1 VTAKLAVVSDCQAVS
16 PPAQWSHDLRNVLAV
31 VGLHLDTLAR
41 LSGSQ
46 GAKAAN
52 AAQALIGKA
61 SRMCSES
68 APAGVTSCRQVC
80 DIAAVARDIVALLAP
95 LGPEG
100 FVITVDSATPVLVA
114 DDRND
119 LLRVL
124 FNLLH
129 DVLMVARSDPKLR
142 RINTGFQREGGITVV
157 RIADDGGGLPPDVAA
172 NLFRPFAESHAK
184 SAADHGWG
192 LPIARELA
200 ERNGGMLSYEPSRR
214 GASFRL
220 VLATATSAPAGESA
234 VTRSLGRR
242 RTG

>member
-1 VTAKLAVVSDCQAVS
+1 
-16 PPAQWSHDLRNVLAV
+16 
-31 VGLHLDTLAR
+31 
-41 LSGSQ
+41 
-46 GAKAAN
+46 
-52 AAQALIGKA
+52 
-61 SRMCSES
+61 MCSEA

-80 DIAAVARDIVALLAP
+80 DIAAAARDIVALLAP

-100 FVITVDSATPVLVA
+100 FVITVNSATPVLVA
-114 DDRND
+114 GDRND
-119 LLRVL
+119 LFRVL

-129 DVLMVARSDPKLR
+129 NGLMVARSDPKLR
-142 RINTGFQREGGITVV
+142 RIDIGFQREGAITVV

-172 NLFRPFAESHAK
+172 NLFRPFAKSHAKSHAK

-220 VLATATSAPAGESA
+220 VLATATSAPTGESA

>member
-1 VTAKLAVVSDCQAVS
+1 
-16 PPAQWSHDLRNVLAV
+16 
-31 VGLHLDTLAR
+31 
-41 LSGSQ
+41 
-46 GAKAAN
+46 
-52 AAQALIGKA
+52 
-61 SRMCSES
+61 MCSEA

-80 DIAAVARDIVALLAP
+80 DIAAAARDIVALLAP

-114 DDRND
+114 GDRND
-119 LLRVL
+119 LFRVL

-129 DVLMVARSDPKLR
+129 NGLMVARSDPKLR
-142 RINTGFQREGGITVV
+142 RIDIGFQREGAITVV

-172 NLFRPFAESHAK
+172 NLFRPFAKSHAKSHAK

-220 VLATATSAPAGESA
+220 VLATATAPPPAKAPSPARWAGDGPA
-234 VTRSLGRR
+234 DRMRRRQGRR
-242 RTG
+242 EHEKSRRRRHLSMAKSCMHHAAGRRSGRDSTHSFCRGPIEIYI